1 MRVRK
6 ADPKV
11 REILALNYAEIVHQ
25 WAEKTKELDGEAGG
39 GGGGGGGVLGK
50 QEFVGM
56 MSSMKLVGP
65 RGEHVALPAG
75 AFETLFHA
83 ADIDYDGAVSCCNA
97 DVC

>member
-1 MRVRK
+1 MRVGK

-39 GGGGGGGVLGK
+39 GGGGGVLGK

-56 MSSMKLVGP
+56 MSSMKLVGS

-83 ADIDYDGAVSCCNA
+83 ADIDYDGAVSFYDA

>member
-1 MRVRK
+1 MRVGK

-39 GGGGGGGVLGK
+39 GGGGGGVLGK

-65 RGEHVALPAG
+65 RGEHMALPAG

-83 ADIDYDGAVSCCNA
+83 ADIDYDGAVSFYDA

>member
-1 MRVRK
+1 MRVGK

-39 GGGGGGGVLGK
+39 GGVLGK

-65 RGEHVALPAG
+65 RGEHMALPAG

-83 ADIDYDGAVSCCNA
+83 ADIDYDGAVSFYDA

>member
-39 GGGGGGGVLGK
+39 GGGGVLGK

-56 MSSMKLVGP
+56 MSSMKLVGQ

-83 ADIDYDGAVSCCNA
+83 ADIDYDGAVSFYIA
-97 DVC
+97 YVC